1 MPPGTRAVDIC
12 HQELAWK
19 QELVWHFRGRGKER
33 CNIHPPR
40 SSVPGPLFRPSPNFS
55 ILKLFH
61 YTEHPPVPLHG
72 STVFHLHA
80 VSGGQVSMYNS
91 LASQIFHPFGNLYRN
106 VQQLLLDNILKI
118 GGGEGGRQRQC
129 Q

>member
-1 MPPGTRAVDIC
+1 MASHAEEYIITGTPRSSITGSRSLVPGPRSPVP
-12 HQELAWK
+12 
-19 QELVWHFRGRGKER
+19 G
-33 CNIHPPR
+33 PR

-118 GGGEGGRQRQC
+118 GRSMVS
-129 Q
+129 